1 MSSEI
6 YSYIYEKSI
15 SDGALDIYTESIYMK
30 KNRPAIKL
38 CILCNERDLNKFIDL
53 IMLETS
59 TFGVRYNKYNRVIL
73 DRKFT
78 KIETQ
83 FGEVSVKLGYYK
95 DKLIRVTPE
104 YEDCKVIAKTMN
116 IPLNKVI
123 NNITD
128 IINKNFNINLLT

>member
-6 YSYIYEKSI
+6 YSYVYEKAI

-38 CILCNERDLNKFIDL
+38 CILCKEKDLNKFIDL
-53 IMLETS
+53 IMLQTS
-59 TFGVRYNKYNRVIL
+59 TFGVRYSKYNRVIL

-78 KIETQ
+78 KIETE
-83 FGEVSVKLGYYK
+83 FGKVSVKLGYYNG
-95 DKLIRVTPE
+95 KLIRVTPE

-116 IPLNKVI
+116 IPLSNVI